1 VDVVEAA
8 LACGNICTMPFA
20 IFQQVVKHP
29 LIEIGVK
36 KFLTDWNAQVQKSS
50 SVGEGIRS

>member
-8 LACGNICTMPFA
+8 LACGNTCTMPFA